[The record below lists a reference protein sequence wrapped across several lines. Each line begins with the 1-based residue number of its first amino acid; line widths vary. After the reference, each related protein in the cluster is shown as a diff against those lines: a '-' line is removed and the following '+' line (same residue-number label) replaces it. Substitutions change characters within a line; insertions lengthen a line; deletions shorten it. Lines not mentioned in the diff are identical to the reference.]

1 MIVRILIER
10 VGSGQRGEFWKA
22 MHDGIVIVKSSRTPE
37 HDAARELKAMGIC
50 GTMETR
56 HAGSAIVS
64 MRMNIDTA
72 ADRSVIESERT
83 GPKFA
88 RFQPFTLTQRAA

>member
-64 MRMNIDTA
+64 MRMDIAAA
-72 ADRSVIESERT
+72 ADRTVVESECY